1 MDEIVLIEGLAYISG
16 LLERVQILIE
26 GQRIVEIGKSIPRY
40 VADKVFDFHEKGLI
54 ILPGMIDVHVH
65 MRDFRLSYK
74 EDFYTGTVAA
84 AAGGVTIIVDMP
96 NTLPNVNNLEI
107 LKLRD
112 WLASTR
118 AIVDYGLYYGVPE
131 RADELQGYEEV
142 AIGMKVY
149 PEDLRKECLSKVFEY
164 NSQRKILTIFHAE
177 DPSYKGKEHTPISE
191 LRAVTQVLKLTSKM
205 NLKSHIT
212 HVTLPQ
218 SIDMIR
224 VKIPEVTV
232 DTCPHYVLL
241 SEKYRSSR
249 YYRVNPPLRA
259 ESCRRELLKYLIDGK
274 IDILSTDHAPHTLE
288 EKLELERPGFPG
300 LETALPLMLTLVAK
314 DIIGLD
320 RVVELY
326 SMRPARLLGLSNITG
341 KIAKG
346 YYANLAVVDLKRE
359 WRVDPQN
366 FLSRAKHSPFENW
379 KIRGKVYATFVRGV
393 MVYENGDITTR
404 WGYGMNIKTYKPSPS
419 LPSSNQ

>member
-1 MDEIVLIEGLAYISG
+1 MDETILIEGLAYISG
-16 LLERVQILIE
+16 LLKRVQILIE
-26 GQRIVEIGKSIPRY
+26 GPYIVEIGKSIPHY
-40 VADKVFDFHEKGLI
+40 VADRVINFHKKGLV
-54 ILPGMIDVHVH
+54 ILPGMIDIHVH

-74 EDFYTGTVAA
+74 EDFYTGTAAA

-96 NTLPNVNNLEI
+96 NTIPSVNNLEI

-131 RADELQGYEEV
+131 RNNELQGYERV
-142 AIGMKVY
+142 AVGMKVY
-149 PEDLRKECLSKVFEY
+149 PEDLYKKYLPRVLKY

-177 DPSYKGKEHTPISE
+177 DPSYFKRNEHTPISE
-191 LRAVTQVLKLTSKM
+191 LKAVTQVLRLTNKM

-218 SIDMIR
+218 SIDMI
-224 VKIPEVTV
+224 KTSEVTV
-232 DTCPHYVLL
+232 DTCPHYILL
-241 SEKYRSSR
+241 SEKHRNIG
-249 YYRVNPPLRA
+249 YYRVNPPLRS
-259 ESCRRELLKYLIDGK
+259 ESCRRELLKYLIGDK
-274 IDILSTDHAPHTLE
+274 IDILSTDHAPHTLD
-288 EKLELERPGFPG
+288 EKLELKRPGFPG

-314 DIIGLD
+314 DVIGLD

-326 SMRPARLLGLSNITG
+326 SMKPARLLGLSNITG
-341 KIAKG
+341 KIARG
-346 YYANLAVVDLKRE
+346 YYANLTVVDLKRE

-379 KIRGKVYATFVRGV
+379 KIKGKVYATFVRGT
-393 MVYENGDITTR
+393 MVYESEDITVH
-404 WGYGMNIKTYKPSPS
+404 WGYGVNIKTYRSAPRIS
-419 LPSSNQ
+419 